1 MKPSVAFVYRPPGA
15 APADDVAAAVDA
27 VTVGEGVL
35 VVTGVVVAVGEAE
48 ARAGCPAG
56 ERGKATTASAATI
69 ANPSRTM
76 TVIRRLDAS
85 VMNESAATCPPL
97 QVTATERAPGG

>member
-1 MKPSVAFVYRPPGA
+1 VKPSVAFVYRPPSA

-27 VTVGEGVL
+27 VTVGGVL

-85 VMNESAATCPPL
+85 VMNESAATCPPR